1 MRISISGLKHTSN
14 GVIMDSLEHLI
25 TRSIKTYYKS
35 KLFAPIIFLVF
46 LAVIGII
53 FPVRHMLFPTMY
65 EEEQISLYEMYN
77 SKENFARFNL
87 NNLYFTGYT
96 SKWLDRTRG
105 YFYYTMINSECVVV
119 LLDPDTCEQGAPTID
134 SLSIKGEIVYDSVA
148 TRTLLT
154 NLASDLNWNE
164 NGILSTVSSY
174 SISEPDATGAA
185 ARLFESFYVIL
196 GLYSIFQIIVYCIY
210 IAFPVI
216 SSPVQKTRAYG
227 KPSEILAEAEEE
239 LATLPQLATE
249 DMFITEHYFIE
260 TSSYGVAIVPI
271 DAIIWI
277 YKYSTMHKFLW
288 HHFSITYTLYITA
301 GKRHYIKCP
310 KNIKSDIDGIMDYLS
325 EANHDILVGFSEENR
340 LKVEEIQNDFEIV
353 RKITGFLSKRV

>member
-1 MRISISGLKHTSN
+1 
-14 GVIMDSLEHLI
+14 MDSLEHLI

-35 KLFAPIIFLVF
+35 KLYAPIIFLVI
-46 LAVIGII
+46 LLVLGII
-53 FPVRHMLFPTMY
+53 FPVKELILPKMY
-65 EEEQISLYEMYN
+65 EPEQVSLYDMYN

-87 NNLYFTGYT
+87 HNLYFTGYT
-96 SKWLDRTRG
+96 NKWLDRTRG
-105 YFYYTMINSECVVV
+105 YYYYTMINSECVVV
-119 LLDPDTCEQGAPTID
+119 LLDPESCEQGTPIID
-134 SLSIKGEIVYDSVA
+134 KISIKGEIIYDSAA

-154 NLASDLNWNE
+154 NLANDLNWNE

-185 ARLFESFYVIL
+185 AETFEFFYLLL
-196 GLYSIFQIIVYCIY
+196 GLYSIVSIIIYGLY
-210 IAFPVI
+210 IAFPVL
-216 SSPVQKTRAYG
+216 SLPVQKTRAYG
-227 KPSEILAEAEEE
+227 KPSAILAEAEEE

-277 YKYSTMHKFLW
+277 YKYSTMHTFLW

-340 LKVEEIQNDFEIV
+340 LKVEEIQNDFDIV

>member
-1 MRISISGLKHTSN
+1 
-14 GVIMDSLEHLI
+14 MDSLEHLI

-35 KLFAPIIFLVF
+35 KLYAPIIFLVF
-46 LAVIGII
+46 LIILGIV
-53 FPVRHMLFPTMY
+53 FPVRHLLLPKLYT
-65 EEEQISLYEMYN
+65 EEQISLYEMYN
-77 SKENFARFNL
+77 SKETFARFNL

-105 YFYYTMINSECVVV
+105 YYYYTMINSECVVV
-119 LLDPDTCEQGAPTID
+119 LLDPDTCEQGAPTIEA
-134 SLSIKGEIVYDSVA
+134 LSIKGEIVYDSVA

-185 ARLFESFYVIL
+185 ARLFEFFYVLL
-196 GLYSIFQIIVYCIY
+196 GIYSIILIIVYCLY

-216 SSPVQKTRAYG
+216 STPVQ
-227 KPSEILAEAEEE
+227 IVAEAEEE

-310 KNIKSDIDGIMDYLS
+310 KNIKSDIDGIIDYLA

>member
-1 MRISISGLKHTSN
+1 
-14 GVIMDSLEHLI
+14 MDSLEHLI

-35 KLFAPIIFLVF
+35 KLYAPVIFLVIL
-46 LAVIGII
+46 LALGII
-53 FPVRHMLFPTMY
+53 FPVKELIFPKMY
-65 EEEQISLYEMYN
+65 EPEQVSLYDMYN
-77 SKENFARFNL
+77 SKGHFARFNL
-87 NNLYFTGYT
+87 HNLYFTGYT

-105 YFYYTMINSECVVV
+105 YYYYTMINSECVVV
-119 LLDPDTCEQGAPTID
+119 LLDPESCEQGTPIIED
-134 SLSIKGEIVYDSVA
+134 ISIKGEIVYDSAA

-154 NLASDLNWNE
+154 NLANDLNWNE
-164 NGILSTVSSY
+164 
-174 SISEPDATGAA
+174 SIA
-185 ARLFESFYVIL
+185 
-196 GLYSIFQIIVYCIY
+196 SIIIYCLY

-216 SSPVQKTRAYG
+216 SMPVRKTRAYG
-227 KPSEILAEAEEE
+227 KPSAILAEAEEE

-310 KNIKSDIDGIMDYLS
+310 KNIKSDIDGIMDYLA

-340 LKVEEIQNDFEIV
+340 LKVEEIQNDFDIV